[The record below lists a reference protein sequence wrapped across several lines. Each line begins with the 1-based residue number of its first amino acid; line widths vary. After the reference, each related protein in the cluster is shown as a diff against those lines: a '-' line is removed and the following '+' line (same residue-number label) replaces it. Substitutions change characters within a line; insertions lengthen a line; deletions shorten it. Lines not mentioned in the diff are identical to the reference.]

1 MMKIEH
7 KGNSLMFKPLPEE
20 SLYNFDEMKKEA
32 EKILL
37 DHLNGTDK
45 EFKIWLRDSVVF
57 AFDKADIESIEEQ
70 PSGLVRLTLK
80 DGDWFEGESS
90 VDEWKELFKWEGAE

>member
-7 KGNSLMFKPLPEE
+7 KGNSFMFKPLPKE

-32 EKILL
+32 EQILL

-57 AFDKADIESIEEQ
+57 AFDKVDIESIEEQ

-80 DGDWFEGESS
+80 NGDWFEGESS
-90 VDEWKELFKWEGAE
+90 VDELKELFKWKGAE